1 MIRDPAG
8 DRTEL
13 AAAIEAAAW
22 PLTAIWARAPE
33 IVQSRVSAP
42 QARALRAID
51 QHGPLNLN
59 QLAEE
64 LGVMPSSASRL
75 CDRLVA
81 AGLIER
87 AFSRSSRREITLTL
101 RPAGRALLEALQA
114 ARCAEIAAVLDGMT
128 ATGARALLHALR
140 EFAAAA
146 VSPVGR
152 RGNHGQSPDRVEG

>member
-1 MIRDPAG
+1 MTPIKPVAAGAG
-8 DRTEL
+8 DLTEL

-22 PLTAIWARAPE
+22 PLNAIWARAPE

-59 QLAEE
+59 RLADE

-81 AGLIER
+81 AGLINR
-87 AFSRSSRREITLTL
+87 AFSETSRREITLTL
-101 RPAGRALLEALQA
+101 RPAGSQLLAALQA
-114 ARCAEIAAVLDGMT
+114 ARRAEIAAVLGGMSP
-128 ATGARALLHALR
+128 AGVHALLYGLR
-140 EFAAAA
+140 EFAAAQPA
-146 VSPVGR
+146 
-152 RGNHGQSPDRVEG
+152 NQHGKAI